1 MQHYHRFKKGI
12 NFFKDYFFQPSHPVN
27 LAVFRIVLCYMILT
41 DIGTGSALH
50 KLIYFAQLQE
60 ELIFPLPGFEWFTSY
75 IPITESSVTITY
87 WLLKFF
93 CVTGILGLFSRV
105 SMISIAILSFYVIG
119 VPNFFGKV
127 NHNHHLVLFA
137 TVMAVSR
144 CADVLSIDAILKS
157 RKKPYVP
164 KPSVIYGMPIR
175 FIWLIFGVIYFF
187 PGFWKLYDGGLDWV
201 FSDNLKY
208 ILYFKWY
215 QTDWMPFFRIDQY
228 PLLYKTMGLLTILFE
243 ISFVFL
249 LFLGRLRYIAVIG
262 GIFFHAGVKSVLNIS
277 FRALQYSYV
286 VFFDW
291 SFLYNWYRSMFFN
304 ERASPTYDTTNKANY
319 SRLVVI
325 VGTILI
331 IGNVHAGFTNNIN
344 TWYFSCYPTF
354 QRLKT
359 KPEFRVLTIDTKDKD
374 AKYRELTF
382 NSLSL
387 RKIKK
392 GYTPSRFY
400 SVLRK
405 IARYKDTKRFLALWE
420 VTLKHNTDLKDV
432 ESVRVYN
439 DVFSTIPEDRGNEP
453 LKRQLLFELDLKDL
467 RNESE

>member
-1 MQHYHRFKKGI
+1 MQNCHRFKKGI
-12 NFFKDYFFQPSHPVN
+12 NFFKDYFLQPSHPVN
-27 LAVFRIVLCYMILT
+27 LAVFRIVLCYIILT
-41 DIGTGSALH
+41 EPRLH
-50 KLIYFAQLQE
+50 QLVWLAQLQK

-93 CVTGILGLFSRV
+93 CVTGILGLYSRV
-105 SMISIAILSFYVIG
+105 SMISIAILSFYILG

-175 FIWLIFGVIYFF
+175 FIWLIFGLIYFF

-208 ILYFKWY
+208 QFYHLWY
-215 QTDWMPFFRIDQY
+215 LKDWMPFFRIDQY
-228 PLLYKTMGLLTILFE
+228 PLLYKTLGLLTILFE

-249 LFLGRLRYIAVIG
+249 LFLGRLRYIAFIG
-262 GIFFHAGVKSVLNIS
+262 GIFFHIGVSSFMRIS
-277 FRALQYSYV
+277 FRALQYCYV

-291 SFLYNWYRSMFFN
+291 SFLYNWYRSRFFN
-304 ERASPTYDTTNKANY
+304 ERASPTYDTTDKANY

-331 IGNVHAGFTNNIN
+331 MGNVYAGFTNNIS

-354 QRLKT
+354 QRPRT
-359 KPEFRVLTIDTKDKD
+359 KPEIRILTIDAKNKDGNYKRLD
-374 AKYRELTF
+374 F
-382 NSLSL
+382 HSLSII
-387 RKIKK
+387 RKK
-392 GYTPSRFY
+392 YPTTRFY
-400 SVLRK
+400 SVLNK
-405 IARYKDTKRFLALWE
+405 IARYKDTKRFLALWGAI
-420 VTLKHNTDLKDV
+420 LKHYPDLKDI
-432 ESVRVYN
+432 ESVRIYR
-439 DVFSTIPEDRGNEP
+439 DYFSTIPEDRENEP
-453 LKRQLLFELDLKDL
+453 IKRRLLFELDSKDL